1 MFQRIPGNVIKD
13 FGECSGGFQEMF
25 KQIPGNLNFDLVLE
39 IFLVFYQFLL
49 LNCYKT
55 MEKKLLRNSS
65 EENIFFTKT
74 YN

>member
-13 FGECSGGFQEMF
+13 SGECSGGLQEMF